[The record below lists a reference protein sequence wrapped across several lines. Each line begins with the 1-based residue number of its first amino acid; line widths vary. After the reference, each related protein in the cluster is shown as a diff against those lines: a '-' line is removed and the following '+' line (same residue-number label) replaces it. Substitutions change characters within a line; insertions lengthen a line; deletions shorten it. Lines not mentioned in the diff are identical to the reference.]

1 MYLPATALLLKMAM
15 HCYLLWQQLCNIIT
29 KILGKK
35 RWKFLIVIY
44 LKIYKLKFLVTYPI
58 FDKILISQ
66 KASNCEIN
74 LKNFTKSQYLFL
86 NPAIF

>member
-1 MYLPATALLLKMAM
+1 MYPNPTLF
-15 HCYLLWQQLCNIIT
+15 NVSS
-29 KILGKK
+29 
-35 RWKFLIVIY
+35 FLFTPGIFS
-44 LKIYKLKFLVTYPI
+44 KIYKLKFLFTYSI

>member
-1 MYLPATALLLKMAM
+1 
-15 HCYLLWQQLCNIIT
+15 
-29 KILGKK
+29 
-35 RWKFLIVIY
+35 
-44 LKIYKLKFLVTYPI
+44 I